1 MSYYNTLTTLDFDFC
16 VLLRMPLTHRS
27 KLLTTSSPT
36 AHRREDH
43 ISLIVDLLEEDMLSE
58 ALICRAIGNAHSPRQ
73 GQHTHRRVPQSEVSD
88 FFDLCSLVARR
99 FQGWSAL

>member
-1 MSYYNTLTTLDFDFC
+1 
-16 VLLRMPLTHRS
+16 MPLTHRS

-43 ISLIVDLLEEDMLSE
+43 ISLVVDLLEEDMLSE
-58 ALICRAIGNAHSPRQ
+58 ALICRAIGTNALSPRQ

-88 FFDLCSLVARR
+88 FFDTRSLVARR
-99 FQGWSAL
+99 YQVWSTSQQLAERSR